1 MRSGASAGRPGGPG
15 RGLEPQVTSTHQ
27 AGRRDARSPPGLP
40 PTRGRDRLCS
50 RVSPGK
56 APVHPAPREA
66 QWGAACWGGAASIT
80 WLLLRAVPGLP
91 LFRTRPRFHL
101 SLRFPTHRDAPR
113 SIRGMGF
120 LERSPPGPGRS
131 RGLQSPPMSALQ
143 GLGAQAGGPRGPRL
157 HSSRASPSQRRAWWA
172 LATAWQL
179 SGTLALAPSGC
190 FTPRLAFCSWCSC
203 AAPEPAQL
211 GARGHTGASWT
222 ETHSPWEWAGGHPSW
237 PPAWPEQVGPDGR
250 VGAHSLHRLVW
261 GWAGTPRPM
270 RGLLGTLPPSPW
282 CGHGLA
288 GLPGLPWPGPA
299 LEERAQGLQVAGS
312 RGSPWG
318 TQDLLKGPSL
328 CLPPVVHSGQRLVA
342 NNTGPQEQTPSPPPP
357 PLPEGC
363 RPCCLQ
369 GRWVPVPG
377 ELALGL
383 ESHLAQPTTPSS
395 GHSYP
400 RPGEPTQRRGFP
412 LGPAGEIRGLWSS
425 GPRRLQPLGAGWCQA
440 TPVEVGRKAT
450 GPWKGTGDPR
460 WGARGRA

>member
-40 PTRGRDRLCS
+40 PTPGRDRFCS

-143 GLGAQAGGPRGPRL
+143 GPRGPRL

-190 FTPRLAFCSWCSC
+190 FTPRLAQS
-203 AAPEPAQL
+203 
-211 GARGHTGASWT
+211 R
-222 ETHSPWEWAGGHPSW
+222 PSW
-237 PPAWPEQVGPDGR
+237 GPEATQVHRGQKHTAHGSGLGDSPAGPP
-250 VGAHSLHRLVW
+250 
-261 GWAGTPRPM
+261 
-270 RGLLGTLPPSPW
+270 
-282 CGHGLA
+282 
-288 GLPGLPWPGPA
+288 PGPSRWA
-299 LEERAQGLQVAGS
+299 RTEE
-312 RGSPWG
+312 
-318 TQDLLKGPSL
+318 
-328 CLPPVVHSGQRLVA
+328 
-342 NNTGPQEQTPSPPPP
+342 
-357 PLPEGC
+357 
-363 RPCCLQ
+363 
-369 GRWVPVPG
+369 WVPT
-377 ELALGL
+377 A
-383 ESHLAQPTTPSS
+383 
-395 GHSYP
+395 Y
-400 RPGEPTQRRGFP
+400 
-412 LGPAGEIRGLWSS
+412 
-425 GPRRLQPLGAGWCQA
+425 
-440 TPVEVGRKAT
+440 T
-450 GPWKGTGDPR
+450 G
-460 WGARGRA
+460 

>member
-40 PTRGRDRLCS
+40 PTPGRDRLCS

-190 FTPRLAFCSWCSC
+190 FTPRLAQS
-203 AAPEPAQL
+203 
-211 GARGHTGASWT
+211 R
-222 ETHSPWEWAGGHPSW
+222 PSW
-237 PPAWPEQVGPDGR
+237 GPEATQVHRGQKHTAHGSGLGDSPAGPPPGPSR
-250 VGAHSLHRLVW
+250 
-261 GWAGTPRPM
+261 WARTEEWVPTAYTG
-270 RGLLGTLPPSPW
+270 W
-282 CGHGLA
+282 CGAGQERHG
-288 GLPGLPWPGPA
+288 P
-299 LEERAQGLQVAGS
+299 
-312 RGSPWG
+312 
-318 TQDLLKGPSL
+318 
-328 CLPPVVHSGQRLVA
+328 
-342 NNTGPQEQTPSPPPP
+342 
-357 PLPEGC
+357 
-363 RPCCLQ
+363 
-369 GRWVPVPG
+369 
-377 ELALGL
+377 
-383 ESHLAQPTTPSS
+383 
-395 GHSYP
+395 
-400 RPGEPTQRRGFP
+400 
-412 LGPAGEIRGLWSS
+412 
-425 GPRRLQPLGAGWCQA
+425 
-440 TPVEVGRKAT
+440 
-450 GPWKGTGDPR
+450 
-460 WGARGRA
+460 